1 MIPGRM
7 PADAHEWTVLII
19 GFVVS
24 FIVALGGGMVH
35 ELGPPA
41 RLHPV
46 RHLPDHSR
54 HRGAGVGDERGKG
67 FNFGNYPIS
76 AILAIPTTAPL
87 MIHVINREIYVYW
100 I

>member
-54 HRGAGVGDERGKG
+54 HRGAGVGDERVKV
-67 FNFGNYPIS
+67 S
-76 AILAIPTTAPL
+76 ILAITRFRQFWKFRPPL
-87 MIHVINREIYVYW
+87 H
-100 I
+100 

>member
-41 RLHPV
+41 RLHPI
-46 RHLPDHSR
+46 RHL
-54 HRGAGVGDERGKG
+54 
-67 FNFGNYPIS
+67 
-76 AILAIPTTAPL
+76 
-87 MIHVINREIYVYW
+87 
-100 I
+100 